1 MTRKVFTPRPYQAL
15 GLEFMLQ
22 RPRCALWA
30 SMGAGKTAIVL
41 TALDLL
47 ELVEPGP
54 ALVIAPLRVAQ
65 STWPDEAA
73 RWSHLK
79 HLVVSPV
86 IGTAA
91 QRLAALSR
99 PAQVYTINY
108 ENLPWLVEHLGE
120 RWPFVKVVLDEST
133 RVKGTRTKQGAARGR
148 ALAQVAWTLVRF
160 LWELTGTP
168 SPNGL
173 RDLWGQAY
181 FLDRGARLGKSF
193 DAFSQRWF
201 RPTRDGYGLEPL
213 DHAQKEIQ
221 GALRDICL
229 TIDARDYFDIRE
241 PIRNYIRVQL
251 PPKARAQYEAMEDDM
266 YLKLGEHEIEAF
278 GAAGRTLKCLQL
290 ANGAAYLDPEV
301 ENEEA
306 PGARK
311 WVEIHDAK
319 LQALESVIEE
329 AAGMPVLVA
338 YHFKSDLARLK
349 KAFPQGRELDRKPQ
363 TMRDWNDGKIPVLF
377 AHPASAGHGINLQAG
392 GNILV
397 FFGLNWNLE
406 EHQQIIERIG
416 PVRQAQAGFDRP
428 VFLHYIIADRTV
440 DDLVLE
446 RLDSKREVQDI
457 LLTAMKRRTAK

>member
-1 MTRKVFTPRPYQAL
+1 MSQLRDYQREIVQYL
-15 GLEFMLQ
+15 GTK
-22 RPRCALWA
+22 RRCNLFVP
-30 SMGAGKTAIVL
+30 MGLGKTVSTL
-41 TALDLL
+41 TAIDLL
-47 ELVEPGP
+47 QFTEDVLP

-65 STWPDEAA
+65 NTWPDEVKK
-73 RWSHLK
+73 WPHLR
-79 HLVVSPV
+79 HLRVSAIV
-86 IGTAA
+86 GSAL
-91 QRLAALSR
+91 QREAALHA
-99 PAQVYTINY
+99 PADIYTINY
-108 ENLPWLVEHLGE
+108 ENLVWLVDTLAGAC
-120 RWPFVKVVLDEST
+120 PFRMVVADECSKL
-133 RVKGTRTKQGAARGR
+133 KGFRTKQGTKRAH
-148 ALAQVAWTLVRF
+148 ALASFVHHEGLRYVG
-160 LWELTGTP
+160 LTGTP
-168 SPNGL
+168 AGNGL
-173 RDLWGQAY
+173 EGLWAINW
-181 FLDRGARLGKSF
+181 FVDRGMRLGKSF
-193 DAFSQRWF
+193 NAFSQRWF
-201 RPTRDGYGLEPL
+201 RPDRSGFGIEPL
-213 DHAQKEIQ
+213 PHAQREIEI
-221 GALRDICL
+221 ALADVCL
-229 TIDARDYFDIRE
+229 SLAVRDYFDIRE

-349 KAFPQGRELDRKPQ
+349 KAFPKGRELDRKPQ

-377 AHPASAGHGINLQAG
+377 AHPASAGHGINLQSG

-457 LLTAMKRRTAK
+457 LLAAMKRRTAK

>member
-1 MTRKVFTPRPYQAL
+1 MTLVLRDYQREIVQYL
-15 GLEFMLQ
+15 GTK
-22 RPRCALWA
+22 RRCNLFVP
-30 SMGAGKTAIVL
+30 MGLGKTVSTL
-41 TALDLL
+41 TAIDIMQFTEDVLP
-47 ELVEPGP
+47 V
-54 ALVIAPLRVAQ
+54 LVIAPLRVAQ
-65 STWPDEAA
+65 NTWPDEA
-73 RWSHLK
+73 RKWPHLR
-79 HLVVSPV
+79 HLRVSTIV
-86 IGTAA
+86 GSAS
-91 QRLAALSR
+91 QREAALR
-99 PAQVYTINY
+99 TPADIYTINY
-108 ENLPWLVEHLGE
+108 ENLVWLVDFLAGAC
-120 RWPFVKVVLDEST
+120 PFHRIVADECSKL
-133 RVKGTRTKQGAARGR
+133 KGFRTKQGTKRAH
-148 ALAQVAWTLVRF
+148 ALASFVHREDVRYAG
-160 LWELTGTP
+160 LTGTP
-168 SPNGL
+168 ASNGL
-173 RDLWGQAY
+173 SDLWGIAW
-181 FLDRGARLGKSF
+181 FVDRGARLGKSF
-193 DAFSQRWF
+193 NAFSQRWF
-201 RPTRDGYGLEPL
+201 RPDRSGYGLEPL
-213 DHAQKEIQ
+213 DHAQKETQ
-221 GALRDICL
+221 AALADVCL
-229 TIDARDYFDIRE
+229 SLVVRDYFDIKA

-266 YLKLGEHEIEAF
+266 FLKIGEHEIEAF

-338 YHFKSDLARLK
+338 YNFKSDLARLK
-349 KAFPQGRELDRKPQ
+349 KAFPKGRELDRKPQ

-428 VFLHYIIADRTV
+428 VFLHYILADRTV

-446 RLDSKREVQDI
+446 RLESKREVQDI
-457 LLTAMKRRTAK
+457 LLEAMKRRTAK